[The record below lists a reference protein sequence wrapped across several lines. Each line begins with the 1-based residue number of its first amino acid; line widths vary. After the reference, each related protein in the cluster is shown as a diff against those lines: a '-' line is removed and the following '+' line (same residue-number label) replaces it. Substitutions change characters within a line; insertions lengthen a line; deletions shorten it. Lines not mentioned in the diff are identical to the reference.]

1 MFVFVL
7 FRFYY
12 RGWRGL
18 GETFLSLLQ
27 KPIWPLSHLL
37 VRFSIVSWAD
47 VTWGDPQKSWLLGKA
62 CRDLLLK
69 SPNSVGICTHLF
81 DLFLFHLVVVE
92 QISLIHIKMADSFS
106 HHYSPL
112 FYPSTQWILTQKWWH
127 QKWNMEIFR
136 QSPNLLLSF
145 FFRIFHIIIFQ
156 SGAKCLRKSFTYF
169 PCWKISLHTFLLQGK
184 KQLFFDKVFSTLLNE
199 NANDKTCFWKMHCTL
214 LLIFVQNVPSS
225 YSSVSNSRGKVCAT
239 F

>member
-27 KPIWPLSHLL
+27 KPIWPLSHLAL

-92 QISLIHIKMADSFS
+92 QISLIQKNGRLFQPSLLTPFFIPQPYGFWPKNDGIK
-106 HHYSPL
+106 
-112 FYPSTQWILTQKWWH
+112 
-127 QKWNMEIFR
+127 NEIWRFFAR
-136 QSPNLLLSF
+136 AQIYCWASSSSEYFTSSF
-145 FFRIFHIIIFQ
+145 FNLVQ
-156 SGAKCLRKSFTYF
+156 S
-169 PCWKISLHTFLLQGK
+169 
-184 KQLFFDKVFSTLLNE
+184 V
-199 NANDKTCFWKMHCTL
+199 
-214 LLIFVQNVPSS
+214 
-225 YSSVSNSRGKVCAT
+225 
-239 F
+239 